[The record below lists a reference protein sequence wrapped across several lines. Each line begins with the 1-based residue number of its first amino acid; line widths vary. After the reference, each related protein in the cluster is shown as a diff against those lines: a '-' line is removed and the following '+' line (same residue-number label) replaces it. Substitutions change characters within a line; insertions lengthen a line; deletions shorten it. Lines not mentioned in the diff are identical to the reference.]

1 MPHRYATGQSDGG
14 SSSTEVL
21 SSHMLQVHNQ
31 DEVMELCR
39 VLCNAVYVLVLMSLD
54 VMRGPSASVKVLLS
68 ARHY

>member
-1 MPHRYATGQSDGG
+1 
-14 SSSTEVL
+14 
-21 SSHMLQVHNQ
+21 MLQVHNQ